1 MPSIIRIQDI
11 AAHNDRIPPWAMNT
25 IADESNLCAI
35 CGGQLVSKKIDY
47 IDQHGGNLV
56 VIRDVPVREC
66 VENGHQFLHAS
77 SAKKIE
83 QLLEL
88 DRERALIPTETLT
101 VPVIEFD
108 VKV

>member
-1 MPSIIRIQDI
+1 MK
-11 AAHNDRIPPWAMNT
+11 AE
-25 IADESNLCAI
+25 DELASCAI
-35 CGGQLVSKKIDY
+35 CGSRLVQKQIDY
-47 IDQHGGNLV
+47 TDRNNGHFLIVSN
-56 VIRDVPVREC
+56 VPVREC

-88 DRERALIPTETLT
+88 DREHALSPTETLT

>member
-1 MPSIIRIQDI
+1 
-11 AAHNDRIPPWAMNT
+11 MNT
-25 IADESNLCAI
+25 LINETSVCAV
-35 CGGQLVSKKIDY
+35 CGSRLASKKIDY
-47 IDQHGGNLV
+47 IDQRNGHLV

-66 VENGHQFLHAS
+66 AENGHQFLHS
-77 SAKKIE
+77 STAKKIE

-88 DRERALIPTETLT
+88 DREHALIPTETLT